1 MRLFTRIIATGSLS
15 ATARELGLSPGAVS
29 QRLKALEAR
38 FATTLLNRSS
48 RTLSLTDEGQ
58 IFFATARHLV
68 EEAEVLESKLF
79 DKGGRLSGR
88 LRVAAPSDLGR
99 QVVEPLLL
107 EFRQAHPELQIEFH
121 VGDALEDLVAGDF
134 DILFR
139 YGNLQDSALIAKPLA
154 ANRRL
159 VLASPTYL
167 AAQGV
172 PDHPHQ
178 LTEHRCLVLI
188 RGMQLLDRWRFIF
201 EGEEVIQQV
210 RASLAVND
218 GEILRRWVVSGHGIA
233 VKSLLDVQPDLEAGR
248 LVEILRDFAPSPV
261 GAQIIFS
268 ASRRAT
274 PRIRSFVDAAVER
287 FAQLFGPAN

>member
-15 ATARELGLSPGAVS
+15 AAARELGLSPGAVS

-38 FATTLLNRSS
+38 YATTLLNRSS

-58 IFFATARHLV
+58 IFFDTARHLV
-68 EEAEVLESKLF
+68 EEAEVLESKLS
-79 DKGGRLSGR
+79 DKGGRLTGR

-99 QVVEPLLL
+99 QIVEPLLL

-154 ANRRL
+154 TNRRL

-167 AAQGV
+167 ATQGV

-188 RGMQLLDRWRFIF
+188 RGMQLLDRWRFVL

-233 VKSLLDVQPDLEAGR
+233 VKSFLDVQPDLEAGR
-248 LVEILRDFAPSPV
+248 LVEILRDFAPSSV

-274 PRIRSFVDAAVER
+274 PRIRSFVDVAVER
-287 FAQLFGPAN
+287 FAQIFGPAK